1 MNKLITLLALVLIC
15 RSQALNGTYEITNT
29 ECPPVKPV
37 DPPVEPVEM
46 VCSSMCEY
54 AKVDGDNK
62 TLTITSNTATYDC
75 TKPNEFSVNC
85 TATEC
90 TVDDTAK
97 PLKFTCKVG
106 GMQGFTECAVGADA
120 GTLMCKAGDC
130 ILTMTV
136 KTGTILG
143 VSPSSG
149 GGSGGSGGFFS

>member
-15 RSQALNGTYEITNT
+15 RSQALNGTYEITKN

-37 DPPVEPVEM
+37 DPPVEPVET

-75 TKPNEFSVNC
+75 TKPNEFKINC

-90 TVDDTAK
+90 TVDNTAK

-106 GMQGFTECAVGADA
+106 MPGFTECAVGADA

-130 ILTMTV
+130 NLTMTV

-149 GGSGGSGGFFS
+149 GGSGGSFFS